1 MPKNHY
7 ENYCIDDIS
16 PNCIN
21 VIGEEYNHPNFSS
34 LTYEIIK
41 NVGDH
46 IDRFKRYPTF
56 EDFCRWKRYKHLYD
70 IEADEIYTMFPN
82 VIRDNTYVL
91 KQRCIAI
98 KNGLIDWKIY
108 EKISSNKE
116 EQIQKEKWT
125 CRLYN
130 SIANYLKV

>member
-82 VIRDNTYVL
+82 VIRV
-91 KQRCIAI
+91 
-98 KNGLIDWKIY
+98 KILQDTLNPWIR
-108 EKISSNKE
+108 ETIRNFLE
-116 EQIQKEKWT
+116 H
-125 CRLYN
+125 
-130 SIANYLKV
+130 YLKYLQISWW